1 MMTVLIGKLE
11 SAVTMKLTILMG
23 WVALLAGCMSSA
35 ILEQWPEQIPQQS
48 YFQRLYREDGGNQER
63 QSEVEYLVWVARFYE
78 GWEMMPIGWR
88 DISDSVLVDL
98 EPVQYRTVDGHL
110 ERIGAQISGEWAK
123 DNEVRQIDSRML
135 SLWAGVMQ
143 AEYSA
148 AYRIAAVQVIARD
161 VDDILRGALPME
173 QITEDRY
180 GELLGVSLEP

>member
-1 MMTVLIGKLE
+1 
-11 SAVTMKLTILMG
+11 MKLAVLTG
-23 WVALLAGCMSSA
+23 WVVLLASCMSSA

-48 YFQRLYREDGGNQER
+48 YFKQLYREDDGNQAR

-78 GWEMMPIGWR
+78 GWEMMPIGWQ
-88 DISDSVLVDL
+88 DISESVLVDL
-98 EPVQYRTVDGHL
+98 EPIQFRAIDDHL

-148 AYRIAAVQVIARD
+148 EYRIAAVQVIARD
-161 VDDILRGALPME
+161 VDDILNGELSME
-173 QITEDRY
+173 HVTEDRY
-180 GELLGVSLEP
+180 GRLLGVSLEP

>member
-1 MMTVLIGKLE
+1 
-11 SAVTMKLTILMG
+11 
-23 WVALLAGCMSSA
+23 MSSA

-48 YFQRLYREDGGNQER
+48 YFKQLYREDGSNKVR

-78 GWEMMPIGWR
+78 GWEMMPIGWH
-88 DISDSVLVDL
+88 DISESVLVDL
-98 EPVQYRTVDGHL
+98 EPVQYRTIDGHL

-148 AYRIAAVQVIARD
+148 EYRIAAVEVIARD
-161 VDDILRGALPME
+161 VDGILSGSLPVE

-180 GELLGVSLEP
+180 GQLLGVSLEP

>member
-1 MMTVLIGKLE
+1 
-11 SAVTMKLTILMG
+11 MKLVVLTS
-23 WVALLAGCMSSA
+23 WVVLLASCMSST

-48 YFQRLYREDGGNQER
+48 YFKQLYREDGSNRAR
-63 QSEVEYLVWVARFYE
+63 QSEAEYLVWVARFYE
-78 GWEMMPIGWR
+78 GWEMMPIGWQ
-88 DISDSVLVDL
+88 DISESVLVDL
-98 EPVQYRTVDGHL
+98 EPVQYRTIDGHL
-110 ERIGAQISGEWAK
+110 DRIGAQISGEWAK

-148 AYRIAAVQVIARD
+148 EYRIAAVQVIARD
-161 VDDILRGALPME
+161 VDDILKGELPME

>member
-1 MMTVLIGKLE
+1 
-11 SAVTMKLTILMG
+11 MKLAVLTGL
-23 WVALLAGCMSSA
+23 VVFLAGCMSSA

-48 YFQRLYREDGGNQER
+48 YFKQLYREDGSNKVR

-78 GWEMMPIGWR
+78 GWEMMPIGWQ
-88 DISDSVLVDL
+88 DISESVLVDL
-98 EPVQYRTVDGHL
+98 EPVQYRTIDGHL

-148 AYRIAAVQVIARD
+148 EYRIAAVEVIARD
-161 VDDILRGALPME
+161 VDGILSGSLPVE

-180 GELLGVSLEP
+180 GQLLGVLLEP

>member
-1 MMTVLIGKLE
+1 
-11 SAVTMKLTILMG
+11 MKLAVLTG
-23 WVALLAGCMSSA
+23 WVVFLAGCMSSA

-48 YFQRLYREDGGNQER
+48 YFKQLYREDGSNKVR

-78 GWEMMPIGWR
+78 GWEMMPIGWQ
-88 DISDSVLVDL
+88 DISESVLVDL
-98 EPVQYRTVDGHL
+98 EPMQYRTIDGHL

-148 AYRIAAVQVIARD
+148 EYRIAAVEVIARD
-161 VDDILRGALPME
+161 VDGILSGSLPVA

-180 GELLGVSLEP
+180 GQLLGVSLEP